1 MAEYEVGSL
10 VKSMAGHDKGNLFI
24 IIKESREYVYLV
36 DGIYRTMDKPKM
48 KKKKHVQI
56 INVKDETLNK
66 KLMHGE
72 HVTDEAVKYFIKCY
86 KRENQ
91 VI

>member
-1 MAEYEVGSL
+1 MAEYNVGGL

-24 IIKESREYVYLV
+24 IIEESGEYVYLV
-36 DGIYRTMDKPKM
+36 DGIYRTMDKPKT
-48 KKKKHVQI
+48 KKKRHVQI
-56 INVKDETLNK
+56 VNVIDETLNK
-66 KLMHGE
+66 KLIHGE
-72 HVTDEAVKYFIKCY
+72 HVRDEEIKFFIKCY

>member
-1 MAEYEVGSL
+1 MAEYEVGGL
-10 VKSMAGHDKGNLFI
+10 VKSKAGHDRGNLFI
-24 IIKESREYVYLV
+24 IIEESREYVYLV
-36 DGIYRTMDKPKM
+36 DGIYRTIAKPKC

-56 INVKDETLNK
+56 IGVSDETLNK
-66 KLMHGE
+66 KLTHGE
-72 HVTDEAVKYFIKCY
+72 HITDEEIKYFIKCY